1 MTLTECRE
9 KRGWESN
16 QEIIDILEKMQLRIR
31 KRIPDGE
38 FKLTKLQQLAI
49 DTPEFWRD
57 WKNEESQNLM
67 IQGATSAGN
76 CPKKPCRYK
85 DYVFGDQ

>member
-38 FKLTKLQQLAI
+38 FKL
-49 DTPEFWRD
+49 
-57 WKNEESQNLM
+57 QNYN
-67 IQGATSAGN
+67 S
-76 CPKKPCRYK
+76 
-85 DYVFGDQ
+85 

>member
-1 MTLTECRE
+1 MQR

-67 IQGATSAGN
+67 IQELLPLEKHFWLNWLLWILLHMIVGALL
-76 CPKKPCRYK
+76 
-85 DYVFGDQ
+85 F